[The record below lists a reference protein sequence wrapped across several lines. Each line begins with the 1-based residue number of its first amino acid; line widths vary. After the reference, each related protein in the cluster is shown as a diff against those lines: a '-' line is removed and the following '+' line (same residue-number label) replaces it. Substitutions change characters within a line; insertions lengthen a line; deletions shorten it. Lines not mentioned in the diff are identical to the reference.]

1 MSVVSNIYFLDR
13 DAVRV
18 QLRFRE
24 NIDND
29 IDSNIRV

>member
-24 NIDND
+24 NIDNN

>member
-1 MSVVSNIYFLDR
+1 MSVVSNIYFLDG

-29 IDSNIRV
+29 IDFNIRV